1 MRVEVVGKGA
11 VDLAAGSLYADL
23 VAQLGVPD
31 VLAVAVGE
39 RVLELFRPV
48 EEGQVRLITFADAQG
63 RQVFRHTASH
73 VLAQAVKRLY
83 PKAQLA
89 IGPATDEGFFYDILF
104 PVPIGT
110 GDLAAIQAEMAKV
123 VAEDHPLK
131 RDEVSRAQALADF
144 GRAGEPFK
152 VQLIEALPEDALI
165 TTYNQGE
172 FTDLCRGPHL
182 ARTGLIK
189 ALRLTNVAGAYFRGD
204 DQGPMLQ
211 RVYGTAF
218 PSAAEMDRHF
228 FLIEEAKRRDHRKLG
243 PELDLFSFHDV
254 APGFAFWHA
263 KGLVLY
269 EALVGF
275 SRSLQQPLGY
285 QEVSTPWI
293 FKTELWETSGHSA
306 HFTDNM
312 FLMESEGEAF
322 GVKPMNCPGHCLL
335 FAEATRSY
343 RELPLKI
350 AEYGPLTRRERSG
363 TLHGLLRVRGMHQDD
378 AHIFLASEQ
387 LGSVIE
393 ETLGLVDTV
402 YATFQMPI
410 EIHLSTRP
418 PSRMGD
424 DALWDQ
430 AEAALEAA
438 LGEEGRAYVVD
449 PGEGAFYGPKLD
461 FVATDALGRRWQV
474 ATIQVDFQLP
484 IRFELHYVDRDGK
497 QKTPVMV
504 HRAIMGSLER
514 FIGVLVEHFA
524 GAFPLWLAPVQ
535 VRLLPISEAERQAAG
550 AVAKALREDGVRAEV
565 DDRNEKIGYRIR
577 AAEKEKIPYVAVIG
591 QREVEAGT
599 VAVRERGGKDLGTIA
614 QGTFTRDLQERIA
627 SRWSGPSQLADTDGH
642 GRA

>member
-11 VDLAAGSLYADL
+11 VDLAGGSRYGDL

-31 VLAVAVGE
+31 VLAVAVGD

-48 EEGQVRLITFADAQG
+48 EEGQVRLLTFADAQG

-104 PVPIGT
+104 PEPIGP
-110 GDLAAIQAEMAKV
+110 GDLAAIEAEMAKV
-123 VAEDHPLK
+123 VAEDHPLR

-144 GRAGEPFK
+144 ERAGEPFK
-152 VQLIEALPEDALI
+152 VHLIEALPEDALI

-182 ARTGLIK
+182 PRTGLIK

-218 PSAAEMDRHF
+218 PSAAEMERHF

-263 KGLVLY
+263 KGLILY

-438 LGEEGRAYVVD
+438 LGEERRAYVVD

-550 AVAKALREDGVRAEV
+550 TVAKALREGGVRAEV